1 LEPKWSRTVNL
12 SIKNVPEDIV
22 AKLRERAALDH
33 RSLQGELLMIV
44 KRAAAETR
52 GADAY
57 GVLEAVRRS
66 GLSSPS
72 ESVQM
77 IREDR
82 DGR

>member
-1 LEPKWSRTVNL
+1 MNL

-22 AKLRERAALDH
+22 AKLRERAALEH

-44 KRAAAETR
+44 KLAAAETR

-57 GVLEAVRRS
+57 AVLEAVRRS

>member
-1 LEPKWSRTVNL
+1 MNL
-12 SIKNVPEDIV
+12 SIKNVPEGVV
-22 AKLRERAALDH
+22 AQLRETAARSQ
-33 RSLQGELLMIV
+33 RSLQGELLGIV
-44 KRAAAETR
+44 KLAADETK

-57 GVLEAVRRS
+57 GILDAARRS

>member
-1 LEPKWSRTVNL
+1 MNL

-44 KRAAAETR
+44 KQAAAETT